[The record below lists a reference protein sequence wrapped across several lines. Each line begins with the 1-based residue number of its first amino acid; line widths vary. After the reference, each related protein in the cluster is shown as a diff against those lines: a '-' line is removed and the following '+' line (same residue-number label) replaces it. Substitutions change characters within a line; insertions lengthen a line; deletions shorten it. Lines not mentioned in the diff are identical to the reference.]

1 MNKVIYFTNAVD
13 QEYFKDYL
21 SNWKV
26 SPNLSNQNFHYKLIN
41 AISTKYD
48 VEVISV
54 RAINSNYSESKL
66 PESKSIKGNIKWIY
80 PRVSVNKLY
89 KALLLKSQ
97 INRSLELDDDD
108 YVIFVD
114 TLNYSLVKAAYSL
127 HKKKGYKIIGVC
139 TDNPYNISFTSSL
152 YINNLMKYA
161 TKLDGYVVLTKGI
174 NEIYNKANKPF
185 IQIDGVN
192 EDREIEPADLI
203 KKPYI
208 YFGGSLME
216 EYGVYNLIEAF
227 KELNL
232 KDVYLVICGHHVQKE
247 KLEQAISGNDS
258 IKYLGPVDYEQNLSL
273 ERSALM
279 SVNPRPINPKIDD
292 YSIPSKT
299 LECLAAKCL
308 CITVENKLL
317 KENYEDVI
325 IWANSSNVED
335 LKTAINKAFNLSKEA
350 KSKMIEDGYKKVMS
364 RTSQK
369 VIGEDIEQFL
379 SKFFFN

>member
-1 MNKVIYFTNAVD
+1 
-13 QEYFKDYL
+13 
-21 SNWKV
+21 
-26 SPNLSNQNFHYKLIN
+26 
-41 AISTKYD
+41 
-48 VEVISV
+48 
-54 RAINSNYSESKL
+54 
-66 PESKSIKGNIKWIY
+66 
-80 PRVSVNKLY
+80 
-89 KALLLKSQ
+89 
-97 INRSLELDDDD
+97 
-108 YVIFVD
+108 
-114 TLNYSLVKAAYSL
+114 
-127 HKKKGYKIIGVC
+127 
-139 TDNPYNISFTSSL
+139 
-152 YINNLMKYA
+152 MKYA

-192 EDREIEPADLI
+192 EDREIEPSDLI

-299 LECLAAKCL
+299 LECLAANCL

-369 VIGEDIEQFL
+369 VVGEDIKQFL